1 MKREKRIWNPVR
13 LSEAPLLIKWV
24 EGYLDLPDRSILS
37 ADQRQNS
44 GEGIPPRARNIGGW
58 LVDDDMPNHPG

>member
-1 MKREKRIWNPVR
+1 M
-13 LSEAPLLIKWV
+13 WV

-37 ADQRQNS
+37 ADQTQNS
-44 GEGIPPRARNIGGW
+44 GEGIPPRARNVGGW